1 MDIMH
6 GAILIQ
12 KQLNCQVY
20 TINFRDQWLKM
31 VLSEWKLLISA
42 RTMLFGTLWT
52 GTTELQIFIIIFS
65 LRKVHLYMLHPLLW
79 LCFWFHTSLKKL
91 GKVSFVFVITVSYFQ
106 SINIRIKWTS
116 IIFYFFMAFLTSS
129 PLGLLSLMFGE
140 KLWNVYIL
148 AQIPLSSGIFRLVQ
162 SIMKCG

>member
-1 MDIMH
+1 M
-6 GAILIQ
+6 
-12 KQLNCQVY
+12 Y
-20 TINFRDQWLKM
+20 TINFWDQWLKM

-42 RTMLFGTLWT
+42 RTILFWTLWT
-52 GTTELQIFIIIFS
+52 ALQNYKSSLLSF

-79 LCFWFHTSLKKL
+79 LCFCFNTSLKKL

-106 SINIRIKWTS
+106 SINIRIKWTC
-116 IIFYFFMAFLTSS
+116 ITFYFFMAFLTSS
-129 PLGLLSLMFGE
+129 PLGLLSRMFGE

-148 AQIPLSSGIFRLVQ
+148 AQIPLLSGIFRLVQ